1 MQKLFV
7 KSSSIIVGKFTRI
20 DYPTSIPP
28 KLIGNLYHALP
39 RQGGYTVRPKKI
51 TAPKYQHASN
61 IPSVYEID
69 LPIIDLFIFQ
79 LRKDTIIMQDINF
92 LIPNTPHNYPDVFKH
107 DLGSKIFPYLSINV
121 LMIWYAGIQFE
132 CIMEYILCHNYWDNV
147 RSNTQSVNKKVTG
160 CKCLESHAVCVD

>member
-92 LIPNTPHNYPDVFKH
+92 LIPNTPHNYPDIFKH

-121 LMIWYAGIQFE
+121 LMIWMQVYN
-132 CIMEYILCHNYWDNV
+132 LNV
-147 RSNTQSVNKKVTG
+147 LWSIFYVITTEITCGVTRNPLTKK
-160 CKCLESHAVCVD
+160 